1 MLFSNSVF
9 AIACGLTLPW
19 TWTEPAAVDLAL
31 MAALG
36 LIGAG
41 AQYMIIESYR
51 LAPASLVAPFEYTS
65 LVWAFALTYL
75 IWADIPRTAVFA
87 GAAVIIL
94 SGVLTVAGEWRAGRV
109 AMLRR

>member
-1 MLFSNSVF
+1 
-9 AIACGLTLPW
+9 
-19 TWTEPAAVDLAL
+19 

-75 IWADIPRTAVFA
+75 IWADIPRAAVFA

-94 SGVLTVAGEWRAGRV
+94 SGLLTVAGEWRAGRV
-109 AMLRR
+109 APPMNADRSSCHGLRQEQGRRGRAGTVSVDAP